1 MKSCGDQRESV
12 WPTREQPFDQ
22 LSETMISAI
31 NPGPAQQVE
40 ADLAQHLPALNLT
53 LAEQTLL
60 QLTLNDA
67 GFLVS

>member
-1 MKSCGDQRESV
+1 MESV

-22 LSETMISAI
+22 LSEMMISAI
-31 NPGPAQQVE
+31 YPGPAQQVK

-60 QLTLNDA
+60 QLNCK
-67 GFLVS
+67 

>member
-1 MKSCGDQRESV
+1 MESV

-31 NPGPAQQVE
+31 YPGPAQQVK

-60 QLTLNDA
+60 QLNCK
-67 GFLVS
+67 